1 MKKKTVGLIIVL
13 VVIVGMVIFG
23 LRFGNQSDASV
34 TYVTSGVAKNEDVT
48 AFVSTSGIVSAES
61 SYDIY
66 PKLTGEIVE
75 VMVKEGER
83 VTKGQVLC
91 SLDKSTLE
99 KQITE
104 SEIQLEIAKESLLQ
118 IINRGSSNFKGAY
131 KNAVLAKD
139 NAYSAYED
147 AKKLYEAGVG
157 TKASMDSA
165 LSAYKQ
171 AKNSYD
177 ETRANY
183 NNENSDSE
191 IKIQELRIQSLENSL
206 VDLKDKLEDTNIK
219 SPIDGV
225 ITVENVKL
233 LSSVSPSMAL
243 FTVEDLDNLIVK
255 INVSQ
260 YDIPKLEI
268 GQKTTIK
275 ANGLDDQSFEGVVSS
290 IGTKALAKNI
300 GASQEMVIEVE
311 IDVTSKN
318 TPLKPN
324 YSVKTEVET
333 ARVENALVL
342 PYEAVYVNKDD
353 EKIVFTVNEG
363 KVTKHIIERG
373 VEGVFNFQAITETI
387 ESGDHVVLNP
397 TEAITEDIE
406 VVETE
411 VKE

>member
-1 MKKKTVGLIIVL
+1 MKKKTVIIIGVL
-13 VVIVGMVIFG
+13 VVIVGMIG
-23 LRFGNQSDASV
+23 LGLKFGNQTDTSMV
-34 TYVTSGVAKNEDVT
+34 YVVSGVAKTSDVT
-48 AFVSTSGIVSAES
+48 AFVNTSGTVSAKS

-66 PKLTGEIVE
+66 PKLTGEIIE
-75 VMVKEGER
+75 VMAWEGDH

-91 SLDKSTLE
+91 QLDPTSLE
-99 KQITE
+99 NQIRE

-118 IINRGSSNFKGAY
+118 IVNKGSNNYKGTY

-139 NAYSAYED
+139 NAYQAYLD

-157 TKASMDSA
+157 TKASMDGAYNS
-165 LSAYKQ
+165 YKQ
-171 AKNSYD
+171 AANSY
-177 ETRANY
+177 EEARSNY

-191 IKIQELRIQSLENSL
+191 IKIQELRIQSLENGL
-206 VDLKDKLEDTNIK
+206 ADLRKKLEDTQIT

-225 ITVENVKL
+225 ITFEKAKL
-233 LSSVSPSMAL
+233 LSAVSPSMAV
-243 FTVEDLDNLIVK
+243 FTVEDLDHLIVK

-260 YDIPKLEI
+260 YDIHKLSV

-275 ANGLDDQSFEGVVSS
+275 ANGLDDESFEGTVSK

-311 IDVTSKN
+311 IDVTSKK

-333 ARVENALVL
+333 ARVEDALVL

-353 EKIVFTVNEG
+353 EMVVFTVHG
-363 KVTKHIIERG
+363 STVKQHVIERG
-373 VEGVFNFQAITETI
+373 VEGVFNFQAITESI
-387 ESGDHVVLNP
+387 QAGDHVILNP
-397 TEAITEDIE
+397 TEAITEDIQ